1 MTVTSSAP
9 AALQAAQARVLPAL
23 QRAAAALARSL
34 PADSAI
40 AAGRVDDGIG
50 PRESLLPGYGARAVA
65 ASLDGALRGTVTLAV
80 SSPLAEAIEHG
91 PLLNQELVAGVAQAL
106 ADAVAVLEPV
116 AGGPLRI
123 EALHE
128 IDAAIALGSP
138 GDGTSFLGLTVLD
151 GDAHVATFAVL
162 LREVVME
169 EGEAPDEEESTL
181 HQFEP
186 LVNREPDIEPN
197 RSLDL
202 LADVE
207 MGVTAE
213 LGRTRMTV
221 RELLALTPGS
231 VVELDRTA
239 GSPVDVLVNGTLVA
253 RGEVVVIDEEFG
265 VRISEIIGLET
276 TRPRARA

>member
-1 MTVTSSAP
+1 MTTSSAP
-9 AALQAAQARVLPAL
+9 AVLQAAQARVLPAL
-23 QRAAAALARSL
+23 QRAAAAMARSL
-34 PADSAI
+34 PADTAI
-40 AAGRVDDGIG
+40 VAGAVDDGAAGRD
-50 PRESLLPGYGARAVA
+50 RLLPGLGSRAISA
-65 ASLDGALRGTVTLAV
+65 GLDGALRGTVVLAV

-106 ADAVAVLEPV
+106 ADAVGELET
-116 AGGPLRI
+116 ASGGALRL

-128 IDAAIALGSP
+128 LDAAIALGSP
-138 GDGTSFLGLTVLD
+138 GDGTAFVGLTVLD
-151 GDAHVATFAVL
+151 GTAHVATLAVL
-162 LREVVME
+162 IREV
-169 EGEAPDEEESTL
+169 TL
-181 HQFEP
+181 EDDDVLEPLSPLHEFEP
-186 LVNREPDIEPN
+186 LVNQSPEPEGI